1 MKPRILIFD
10 ALGGLLVGVLV
21 LIFAPWLVSF
31 YGMPLAFVVFMGIV
45 NVAYGCYSG
54 TLVLSARRSR
64 WRLGL
69 LWRANMAWGVL
80 CLVYIAALWEGL
92 TSFGVLHLGLEAVYV
107 AGLGWLER
115 RWMPDLVREAAAVP
129 GAS

>member
-21 LIFAPWLVSF
+21 LIFAPWLSSF
-31 YGMPLAFVVFMGIV
+31 YGMPFAFVVFMGAV

-54 TLVLSARRSR
+54 SLVLSGHRSR

-69 LWRANMAWGVL
+69 LWRANMVWGAL
-80 CLVYIAALWEGL
+80 CLVYIAALWQGL
-92 TSFGVLHLGLEAVYV
+92 TPFGVLHLGLEAVYV

-115 RWMPDLVREAAAVP
+115 RWMPDLVREAEVLP
-129 GAS
+129 GTS